1 MKFYDVVVSV
11 MNHGKELGRT
21 VVRLRA
27 SSRFDAAIRAE
38 SSIEGS
44 YGKSSYGR
52 FIQVELLS
60 EAEFSA
66 LAAA

>member
-44 YGKSSYGR
+44 YGESSYGH
-52 FIQVELLS
+52 FVKVEPLS
-60 EAEFSA
+60 EAEFGS

>member
-11 MNHGKELGRT
+11 MNHGRELGRT

-38 SSIEGS
+38 SSVEGS
-44 YGKSSYGR
+44 YGEASYGH
-52 FIQVELLS
+52 FVKVEPLS

-66 LAAA
+66 LAVA

>member
-38 SSIEGS
+38 SSVEGS
-44 YGKSSYGR
+44 YGASSYGR
-52 FIQVELLS
+52 FVQVEPLS
-60 EAEFSA
+60 EAEFGA

>member
-38 SSIEGS
+38 SSVEGS
-44 YGKSSYGR
+44 YGASSYGR
-52 FIQVELLS
+52 FVQVEPLS
-60 EAEFSA
+60 EAEFGA
-66 LAAA
+66 LAVA

>member
-1 MKFYDVVVSV
+1 MSLYEVVVSV

-44 YGKSSYGR
+44 YGESSYGH
-52 FIQVELLS
+52 FVKVEPLS

-66 LAAA
+66 LAVA

>member
-38 SSIEGS
+38 SSVEGS
-44 YGKSSYGR
+44 YGESSYGH
-52 FIQVELLS
+52 FVKVEPLS

-66 LAAA
+66 LAVA

>member
-21 VVRLRA
+21 VVRLHA

-44 YGKSSYGR
+44 YGESSYGH
-52 FIQVELLS
+52 FVHVEPLS
-60 EAEFSA
+60 EAEFGS

>member
-1 MKFYDVVVSV
+1 VKFYDVVVSV

-38 SSIEGS
+38 SSVEGS
-44 YGKSSYGR
+44 YGESSYGH
-52 FIQVELLS
+52 FVKVEPLS

-66 LAAA
+66 LAVA

>member
-1 MKFYDVVVSV
+1 MSLYEVVVSV

-38 SSIEGS
+38 SSI
-44 YGKSSYGR
+44 
-52 FIQVELLS
+52 
-60 EAEFSA
+60 
-66 LAAA
+66 

>member
-38 SSIEGS
+38 SSVEGN
-44 YGKSSYGR
+44 YGASSYGR
-52 FIQVELLS
+52 FVQVEPLS
-60 EAEFSA
+60 EAEFGS
-66 LAAA
+66 LAVA